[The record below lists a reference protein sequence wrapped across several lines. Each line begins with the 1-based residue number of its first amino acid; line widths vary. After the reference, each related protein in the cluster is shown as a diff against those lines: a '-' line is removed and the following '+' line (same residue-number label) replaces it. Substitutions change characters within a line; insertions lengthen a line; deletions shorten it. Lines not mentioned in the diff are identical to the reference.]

1 MISRAAASLAG
12 VLGGL
17 CWVARYLLDRFDVV
31 TGASDASVVL
41 FWLGSTWLILALV
54 SGGVRLARAQ
64 AVALRILLG
73 VVAAVLGWVVLSLAY
88 AVLPDRLAEAVTGGG
103 IAVVALVIYL
113 RLRDRVEELEPA
125 AE

>member
-17 CWVARYLLDRFDVV
+17 CWLARYLLDRFGVVSASGDV
-31 TGASDASVVL
+31 GMVL
-41 FWLGSTWLILALV
+41 LWLGATWLVLALV

-64 AVALRILLG
+64 AVALRLLLG

-88 AVLPDRLAEAVTGGG
+88 ALLPDRLAEAVVGT
-103 IAVVALVIYL
+103 VVAVASLVVYL
-113 RLRDRVEELEPA
+113 RVRGRETEAPERVR
-125 AE
+125 